1 MKFQNLKAVRHAV
14 SAIEEALIGYRTE
27 NYVGAN
33 QAAQM
38 AFRTVVQTL
47 LKNGWLPHDDAEVL
61 IQEQESQWLKQWNY
75 TPLGDGTAQN
85 VDVNNGFEEFS

>member
-1 MKFQNLKAVRHAV
+1 MKVQNLKAVRHAV

-75 TPLGDGTAQN
+75 TPLGDGTVTN
-85 VDVNNGFEEFS
+85 VDGKTGFEEYT